1 MINYETEELFP
12 TPLVKVKIEENTDE
26 LKSIKD
32 FTTSR
37 VDKNGQ
43 TLGNMRV
50 LEDYPLI
57 RDLLINKF
65 NYIAEEYLQYKKR
78 KYI

>member
-32 FTTSR
+32 FTTSS

-50 LEDYPLI
+50 LEQHPNI
-57 RDLLINKF
+57 RDLLLSKF
-65 NYIAEEYLQYKKR
+65 NHVAEEYLNIIQEF
-78 KYI
+78 